1 MGKKLHLRQRVV
13 ATASIYFRRLY
24 LTYSAPT
31 LNFTMCQDCALTLM
45 LSVGVRR
52 SSCGGPVLR
61 VCRNSFVEY
70 DPRLFAPGC
79 LYLASKI
86 EECMTHAKQFASQAN
101 EISTLAHARTH
112 TRHCAQGAHPL
123 SCVCGCAVKNN
134 WPYTMNDILESEYFI
149 MEEMNFKM
157 VRPCS
162 TQSLPLSLPSSP
174 FVTKLNRIES
184 PPPHPDRVPPVPCA
198 DTIHIRRCDEPQLPG
213 KRLVG
218 PPTTPHSAEFVG
230 ATDVRPNCGV
240 GAGIW

>member
-24 LTYSAPT
+24 LTYSAPP
-31 LNFTMCQDCALTLM
+31 LNFICARTAHSRM

-112 TRHCAQGAHPL
+112 THTTLRPRGSSAIV
-123 SCVCGCAVKNN
+123 CVCGCAVKNN

-162 TQSLPLSLPSSP
+162 TQSLPLSLPSPP

-184 PPPHPDRVPPVPCA
+184 PPPPPRSC
-198 DTIHIRRCDEPQLPG
+198 
-213 KRLVG
+213 
-218 PPTTPHSAEFVG
+218 TTRTA
-230 ATDVRPNCGV
+230 R
-240 GAGIW
+240 

>member
-31 LNFTMCQDCALTLM
+31 LNFTM
-45 LSVGVRR
+45 
-52 SSCGGPVLR
+52 
-61 VCRNSFVEY
+61 NSFVEY

-101 EISTLAHARTH
+101 EIM
-112 TRHCAQGAHPL
+112 
-123 SCVCGCAVKNN
+123 KNN

-157 VRPCS
+157 IVYHPYRAL
-162 TQSLPLSLPSSP
+162 TQFTSDAVMSLNFLENAWYLVNDSYRTDVMLMY
-174 FVTKLNRIES
+174 
-184 PPPHPDRVPPVPCA
+184 PPHIVALAAMMMIAHKDGVNLRPWLATLNVDMKEVWVVLETLLDLYIVWNKMSDDEIGSILNKISLKWKEKRNPPSVPLDV
-198 DTIHIRRCDEPQLPG
+198 
-213 KRLVG
+213 K
-218 PPTTPHSAEFVG
+218 PPALQNI
-230 ATDVRPNCGV
+230 ATS
-240 GAGIW
+240 